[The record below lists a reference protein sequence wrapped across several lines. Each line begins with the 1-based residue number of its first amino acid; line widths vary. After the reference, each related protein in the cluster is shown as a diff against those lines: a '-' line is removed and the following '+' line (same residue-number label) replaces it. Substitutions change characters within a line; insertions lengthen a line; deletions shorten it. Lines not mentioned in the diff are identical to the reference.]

1 MDLEISYSERIAGIL
16 SELGIASDYGAS
28 RGLDL
33 QPEAVE
39 LVTARVLANGRELKL
54 VPEAA
59 AAWEAMRSAAAGEG
73 ITLLLISGYRSV
85 AYQREILERKQARG
99 EAMDAILRV
108 NAAPG
113 YSEHHTGRAVDIG
126 TPGCPP
132 LQEAFEQTDAFRWL
146 RREAGRFG
154 FHLSFPRDNPH
165 GIIFEPWHWLL
176 GKGGRMRD
184 EG

>member
-1 MDLEISYSERIAGIL
+1 VVRVEAENLGLMTSYSECIAGIL

-28 RGLDL
+28 RGLEL
-33 QPEAVE
+33 QPEAAE

-54 VPEAA
+54 APEAA

-73 ITLLLISGYRSV
+73 IPLLLISGFRSV
-85 AYQREILERKQARG
+85 AYQREILERKRAQG

-132 LQEAFEQTDAFRWL
+132 LEEAFEQTEAFHWL
-146 RREAGRFG
+146 QQEAGRFG
-154 FHLSFPRDNPH
+154 FRLSFPRNNPH
-165 GIIFEPWHWLL
+165 GIIFEPWHWMN
-176 GKGGRMRD
+176 G
-184 EG
+184 